1 MLASR
6 HEAEVLTL
14 CHRGNAGVRHCA
26 RIAASGKRRSH
37 GNTIT
42 DAHMAII
49 SLQINRKPKAD
60 TNTSKPA
67 STSTLHNKENRAS
80 NVSSHTH
87 KPSSSSSAAALKP
100 DRSSLAT
107 SGAARPQSV
116 RASAVGASDVAK
128 KAQVTEF
135 AVAQAPSGRKR
146 HSSEEAFLPAG
157 LPCFVT

>member
-1 MLASR
+1 
-6 HEAEVLTL
+6 
-14 CHRGNAGVRHCA
+14 
-26 RIAASGKRRSH
+26 
-37 GNTIT
+37 
-42 DAHMAII
+42 MAII

-87 KPSSSSSAAALKP
+87 KPSSSSSAAAAAALKP